1 MCSTACVIKREYLLL
16 LLSLLQEMSDK
27 DLVISLAKKT
37 QELEA
42 RIEQLEA
49 RQPTATSSTA
59 GGGGAAAGSTS
70 ELEGAVPI

>member
-1 MCSTACVIKREYLLL
+1 
-16 LLSLLQEMSDK
+16 MSDK

-42 RIEQLEA
+42 RVEQLEA
-49 RQPTATSSTA
+49 RQPTTVSGTE
-59 GGGGAAAGSTS
+59 GAAGPTS